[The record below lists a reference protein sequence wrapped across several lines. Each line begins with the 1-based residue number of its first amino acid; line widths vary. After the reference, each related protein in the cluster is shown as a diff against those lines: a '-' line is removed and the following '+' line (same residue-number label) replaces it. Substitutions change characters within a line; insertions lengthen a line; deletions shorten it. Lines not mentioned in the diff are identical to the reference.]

1 MRVAIH
7 VRPGARAV
15 GVGGLHGDALVV
27 RVRDRAVDGNATK
40 AALAALAA
48 ALELSQRDVVLVA
61 GATSRL
67 KIVDIPD
74 TAAARLATLR
84 DTQRWS

>member
-40 AALAALAA
+40 AALAAVAS
-48 ALELSQRDVVLVA
+48 ALEVPQRDVVLVA
-61 GATSRL
+61 GATTRV

-84 DTQRWS
+84 DAQRSS